1 MRVRIDDQDSHM
13 FATLWIAS
21 CIHLHN
27 FAMAHENKENPEADQ
42 FFIDGQR
49 YLEEEQARINTW
61 REARRIEVEQEEENY
76 MDEEAIELLEGK
88 IKREELKKELFRYLE
103 L

>member
-1 MRVRIDDQDSHM
+1 M

-27 FAMAHENKENPEADQ
+27 FAMEHENKENPEADQ

-49 YLEEEQARINTW
+49 YLMEEQARSGVW
-61 REARRIEVEQEEENY
+61 RERRRIEIEEDEQSY
-76 MDEEAIELLEGK
+76 MEDEVIELLEGK
-88 IKREELKKELFRYLE
+88 LKQEELKKELFRYLG